1 MSNFFTQGPWN
12 IFPHTNGSLGCTIA
26 FEGRDTG
33 FTSTDICVVMPE
45 DDNGAAIRVAD
56 ANARLIAAAPD
67 LLEALLGMLDAEG
80 REPMTAKQA
89 RINAR
94 AAIAKAQ
101 DASTKVGYMGNA
113 NGVGADPDVRS

>member
-1 MSNFFTQGPWN
+1 MSNFTQGPWN
-12 IFPHTNGSLGCTIA
+12 IFPHTNGRLGCTIA

-67 LLEALLGMLDAEG
+67 LLRALLKVQTDMLRTDFEWDALRTEYIL
-80 REPMTAKQA
+80 EYV
-89 RINAR
+89 R
-94 AAIAKAQ
+94 AALERA
-101 DASTKVGYMGNA
+101 
-113 NGVGADPDVRS
+113 GA